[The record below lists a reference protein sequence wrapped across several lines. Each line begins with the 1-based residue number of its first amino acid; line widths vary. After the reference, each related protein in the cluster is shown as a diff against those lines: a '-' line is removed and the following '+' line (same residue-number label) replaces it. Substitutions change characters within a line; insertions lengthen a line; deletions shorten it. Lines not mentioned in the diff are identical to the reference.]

1 MHSRDNLKTDCR
13 RTGRI
18 KLCKQSHTDQ
28 LLIYSSI
35 NIRQGIQLFGMDR
48 FVASFHVFAVIYNY
62 KYQYNTEKFKILLPH
77 DCFGRH
83 YSCLKFI

>member
-1 MHSRDNLKTDCR
+1 MYSRDNLKTDCR

-28 LLIYSSI
+28 FLIYSSI

-48 FVASFHVFAVIYNY
+48 FVAIIHFPADIYND
-62 KYQYNTEKFKILLPH
+62 KH
-77 DCFGRH
+77 
-83 YSCLKFI
+83 